1 MKKYV
6 DHRIVGDAKHRI
18 EVAQIT
24 CNDISDL
31 PEAIERSKMEVRFN
45 KSSIPAGYDK
55 TDELLITT
63 VYEIPQEEVIYSS
76 YNNFNSAQENTEN
89 KKHISKYKKVYR
101 QSDYNR
107 NNING
112 NQYNRRS
119 ENIMRLPRIKHYYEE
134 YNFVKNYPYKKMN
147 DIVIN
152 GGRIDNYYENR
163 VSGDGQYA
171 MSISVA
177 KKVLNKTERNRYRN
191 EGLRTRS
198 NYYVE
203 EIEVDENDGVQDENE
218 YYDEN
223 DEQREDKYE
232 KVINTDTQYV
242 EIPEEE

>member
-18 EVAQIT
+18 EVAQIA
-24 CNDISDL
+24 CNNIYEL
-31 PEAIERSKMEVRFN
+31 PEAIERSKMEVRFT

-63 VYEIPQEEVIYSS
+63 VYEIPQEEVMYTS
-76 YNNFNSAQENTEN
+76 YNNFNSTQENTEN

-107 NNING
+107 NNINED
-112 NQYNRRS
+112 QYNRRS

-147 DIVIN
+147 DIAIN

-177 KKVLNKTERNRYRN
+177 KKVLNKTERNRYHN
-191 EGLRTRS
+191 EGRTRS

-203 EIEVDENDGVQDENE
+203 EIEVDENDAVQDEND

-223 DEQREDKYE
+223 DGQREDKYE
-232 KVINTDTQYV
+232 KVINADTEYIK
-242 EIPEEE
+242 IPEEE

>member
-1 MKKYV
+1 MII
-6 DHRIVGDAKHRI
+6 DHRTVGDAKHRI
-18 EVAQIT
+18 EVAQLT
-24 CNDISDL
+24 CNNISEL
-31 PEAIERSKMEVRFN
+31 PDAIERSKMEVRFN

-63 VYEIPQEEVIYSS
+63 VYEIPQEEIIYTS
-76 YNNFNSAQENTEN
+76 YNNVNSSTQENTDN
-89 KKHISKYKKVYR
+89 KNHISKYKKVYKR
-101 QSDYNR
+101 TDYNTD
-107 NNING
+107 NINV
-112 NQYNRRS
+112 NKYNRRS

-134 YNFVKNYPYKKMN
+134 YNFIKNYPYKKMN

-177 KKVLNKTERNRYRN
+177 KKVLNKTERNRYQN
-191 EGLRTRS
+191 EGLRSRN

-203 EIEVDENDGVQDENE
+203 EIEVDENDGAQDEYD

-223 DEQREDKYE
+223 DGQREDKYE
-232 KVINTDTQYV
+232 KVINADTQYI

>member
-18 EVAQIT
+18 EVAQIA
-24 CNDISDL
+24 CNNIYEL
-31 PEAIERSKMEVRFN
+31 PEAIERSKMEVRFA

-63 VYEIPQEEVIYSS
+63 VYEIPQEEVMYTS
-76 YNNFNSAQENTEN
+76 YNNFNSTQENTEN
-89 KKHISKYKKVYR
+89 KKHFSKYKKVYR

-107 NNING
+107 NNINED
-112 NQYNRRS
+112 QYNRRS

-147 DIVIN
+147 DIAIN

-177 KKVLNKTERNRYRN
+177 KKVLNKTERNRYHN
-191 EGLRTRS
+191 EGRTRS

-203 EIEVDENDGVQDENE
+203 EIEVDENDAVQDEN
-218 YYDEN
+218 DG
-223 DEQREDKYE
+223 QREDKYE
-232 KVINTDTQYV
+232 KVINADTEYIK
-242 EIPEEE
+242 IPEEE

>member
-6 DHRIVGDAKHRI
+6 DHRTVGDAKHRI

-24 CNDISDL
+24 CNNIFDL

-45 KSSIPAGYDK
+45 KSSIPAGYNK

-63 VYEIPQEEVIYSS
+63 VYEIPQEEVMYTS
-76 YNNFNSAQENTEN
+76 YNNFNSTQENTEN

-107 NNING
+107 NNINED
-112 NQYNRRS
+112 QYNRRS

-147 DIVIN
+147 DIAIN

-177 KKVLNKTERNRYRN
+177 KKVLNKTERNRYHN
-191 EGLRTRS
+191 EGRTRS

-203 EIEVDENDGVQDENE
+203 EIEVDENDAVQDEND

-223 DEQREDKYE
+223 DGQREDKYE
-232 KVINTDTQYV
+232 KVINADTEYIK
-242 EIPEEE
+242 IPEEE

>member
-6 DHRIVGDAKHRI
+6 DHRTVGDAKHRI

-24 CNDISDL
+24 CNNIFDL

-45 KSSIPAGYDK
+45 KSSIPAGYNK

-63 VYEIPQEEVIYSS
+63 VYEIPQEEVMYTS
-76 YNNFNSAQENTEN
+76 YNNFNSTQENTEN

-101 QSDYNR
+101 QSGYNR
-107 NNING
+107 NNANED
-112 NQYNRRS
+112 QCNRRS

-147 DIVIN
+147 DIAIN

-177 KKVLNKTERNRYRN
+177 KKVLNKTERNRYHN
-191 EGLRTRS
+191 EGLRTTN

-203 EIEVDENDGVQDENE
+203 EIEVDENDAAQDENE

-223 DEQREDKYE
+223 DGQREDKYE
-232 KVINTDTQYV
+232 KAINADTEYIK
-242 EIPEEE
+242 IPEEE